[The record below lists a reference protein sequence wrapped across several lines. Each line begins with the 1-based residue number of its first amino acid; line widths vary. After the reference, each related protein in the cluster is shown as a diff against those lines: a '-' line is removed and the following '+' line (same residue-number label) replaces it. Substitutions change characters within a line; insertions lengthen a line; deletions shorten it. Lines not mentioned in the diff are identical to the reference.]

1 MQPFPSAGVDVYV
14 RSRRLCRTATCALS
28 FKHKRSIPWGVH
40 LFPIDHGEKLLFVF
54 FVHKGHS
61 YLFVVDYYSRDGE
74 ICLVSISVKTAEN
87 IDSANEE
94 SVVFCGHG
102 ICDSFITAL
111 NLHPN
116 KLRRNRLRI
125 CVILIFSGQKPCENN
140 LNNIAFFFTLFNDFL
155 IEV

>member
-1 MQPFPSAGVDVYV
+1 MGKRKLV
-14 RSRRLCRTATCALS
+14 RVRRCSSYRGFELPR
-28 FKHKRSIPWGVH
+28 V
-40 LFPIDHGEKLLFVF
+40 KLQWMVR
-54 FVHKGHS
+54 VSEGSS
-61 YLFVVDYYSRDGE
+61 YRE
-74 ICLVSISVKTAEN
+74 WAVSISVKTAEN

-111 NLHPN
+111 NLLPN
-116 KLRRNRLRI
+116 KLRRNRLQI

-140 LNNIAFFFTLFNDFL
+140 LNNIAFFFTLFNDFS

>member
-1 MQPFPSAGVDVYV
+1 MTEIQGKPILV
-14 RSRRLCRTATCALS
+14 RVSEGS
-28 FKHKRSIPWGVH
+28 
-40 LFPIDHGEKLLFVF
+40 
-54 FVHKGHS
+54 S
-61 YLFVVDYYSRDGE
+61 YREST
-74 ICLVSISVKTAEN
+74 VSVSVKTAEN

-116 KLRRNRLRI
+116 NLRRNRLGI
-125 CVILIFSGQKPCENN
+125 CVILIFSGHNPCENN
-140 LNNIAFFFTLFNDFL
+140 LNNITFFFTLFNDFL

>member
-1 MQPFPSAGVDVYV
+1 MTEIQGKSNLV
-14 RSRRLCRTATCALS
+14 RVSEGS
-28 FKHKRSIPWGVH
+28 
-40 LFPIDHGEKLLFVF
+40 
-54 FVHKGHS
+54 S
-61 YLFVVDYYSRDGE
+61 YRE
-74 ICLVSISVKTAEN
+74 WTVSISVKTAEN
-87 IDSANEE
+87 IDFANEE

-111 NLHPN
+111 NLLPN

-140 LNNIAFFFTLFNDFL
+140 LNNIAFFFTIFNDFL

>member
-94 SVVFCGHG
+94 SVVFCWHG
-102 ICDSFITAL
+102 VCDSPITAL
-111 NLHPN
+111 NLHPSN
-116 KLRRNRLRI
+116 LRRNPLGI
-125 CVILIFSGQKPCENN
+125 CVILIFSGQKPCTR
-140 LNNIAFFFTLFNDFL
+140 IISTMSHSFL
-155 IEV
+155 HFSMAIEV